1 MHHLLIALALLS
13 LVGLDLIFVSFS
25 DTPSA
30 ALTFAVLS
38 YVILLL
44 LSISAGTLV
53 QPAEDNGASL
63 GLLPEPAPLG
73 FVVRTLLASL
83 VPVVFLLVLAFLPD
97 QDNPFGR
104 SASVQLGTT
113 FAAFWLLMSLTLVG
127 TVLGFLWPR
136 TGAGQAVVVGALV
149 VLVQGLLSWAT
160 VDATREAIQLAL
172 YTWMVWV
179 SLCLVG
185 AWVGLILR
193 RISDLYLYQA
203 GPERLPATAAMA
215 ADSDPAYAEPGQP

>member
-1 MHHLLIALALLS
+1 MHHLLIAVALLS

-25 DTPSA
+25 DTASA

-44 LSISAGTLV
+44 LSVSAGTLV
-53 QPAEDNGASL
+53 QPPADNGAPH
-63 GLLPEPAPLG
+63 GFLPEPGPLG
-73 FVVRTLLASL
+73 FAARTLLASL
-83 VPVVFLLVLAFLPD
+83 IPVVLLLVLAFMPD
-97 QDNPFGR
+97 QDNPFGP

-113 FAAFWLLMSLTLVG
+113 FAAFWLLMSLALVG

-149 VLVQGLLSWAT
+149 VLVQGLLSWAR
-160 VDATREAIQLAL
+160 VDASRETILFAL

-179 SLCLVG
+179 SLCLAG
-185 AWVGLILR
+185 AWVGMILR
-193 RISDLYLYQA
+193 RINDLYLYKA
-203 GPERLPATAAMA
+203 GTAMLAESTAMA
-215 ADSDPAYAEPGQP
+215 ADPDLAHVEPGQS

>member
-1 MHHLLIALALLS
+1 MHHLLIAVALLS

-25 DTPSA
+25 DTSSA

-44 LSISAGTLV
+44 LSVSAGTLV
-53 QPAEDNGASL
+53 QQPEDSGASL
-63 GLLPEPAPLG
+63 GLLTEPGPLG
-73 FVVRTLLASL
+73 FVVRVLLASL
-83 VPVVFLLVLAFLPD
+83 VPVVLLLVLAFMPE
-97 QDNPFGR
+97 QGNPFGP
-104 SASVQLGTT
+104 SASVQLGST
-113 FAAFWLLMSLTLVG
+113 FAVFWLLMSLALVG
-127 TVLGFLWPR
+127 TILGFLWPR

-149 VLVQGLLSWAT
+149 VLVQGLLSWAR
-160 VDATREAIQLAL
+160 VDASRETIQFAL

-193 RISDLYLYQA
+193 RIGDLYLYQA
-203 GPERLPATAAMA
+203 VTGPLPGNAALD
-215 ADSDPAYAEPGQP
+215 ADPDPAYAEPGQP

>member
-1 MHHLLIALALLS
+1 MHHLLIAVALLS

-25 DTPSA
+25 GTPAA

-44 LSISAGTLV
+44 LSVSAGTLV
-53 QPAEDNGASL
+53 QPPEGNSASP
-63 GLLPEPAPLG
+63 GLLPEPGPFG
-73 FVVRTLLASL
+73 FVLRTLLATL
-83 VPVVFLLVLAFLPD
+83 VPVVFLLVLAFMPD
-97 QDNPFGR
+97 QDNPFGP
-104 SASVQLGTT
+104 SASVQMGTT
-113 FAAFWLLMSLTLVG
+113 FAAFWLLMSLALVG

-149 VLVQGLLSWAT
+149 VLVQGLLSWAR
-160 VDATREAIQLAL
+160 VDASRETIQLAL

-193 RISDLYLYQA
+193 RVSDLYLYQA
-203 GPERLPATAAMA
+203 GTGARAVLAEDP
-215 ADSDPAYAEPGQP
+215 DPAYAEPGQP

>member
-1 MHHLLIALALLS
+1 MHHLLIAVALLS

-44 LSISAGTLV
+44 LSVSAGSLV
-53 QPAEDNGASL
+53 QPPGDNGVSL
-63 GLLPEPAPLG
+63 GILPEPGPLG
-73 FVVRTLLASL
+73 FVLRALLASL
-83 VPVVFLLVLAFLPD
+83 VPVILLLVLAFMPD
-97 QDNPFGR
+97 QDNPFGP
-104 SASVQLGTT
+104 SASVQLGST
-113 FAAFWLLMSLTLVG
+113 FAAFWLLMSLALVG

-160 VDATREAIQLAL
+160 VDASREAILLAL

-203 GPERLPATAAMA
+203 GTGRLPPSAALA
-215 ADSDPAYAEPGQP
+215 ADPD

>member
-1 MHHLLIALALLS
+1 MHHLLIAVALIS
-13 LVGLDLIFVSFS
+13 LVGLDLIFVNYS
-25 DTPSA
+25 DTSSA

-38 YVILLL
+38 YIILLL
-44 LSISAGTLV
+44 LSVSAGNLV
-53 QPAEDNGASL
+53 QPREENGANIA
-63 GLLPEPAPLG
+63 LLPEPGPLG
-73 FVVRTLLASL
+73 FVVRTVLASL
-83 VPVVFLLVLAFLPD
+83 APVVLLLVLAFMPD
-97 QDNPFGR
+97 QDNPFGP

-113 FAAFWLLMSLTLVG
+113 FAAFWLLMSLALVG

-149 VLVQGLLSWAT
+149 VLVQGLLSWAR
-160 VDATREAIQLAL
+160 VDASRETIQFAL

-193 RISDLYLYQA
+193 RISDVYLYQT
-203 GPERLPATAAMA
+203 GTGRLTAVAAPA
-215 ADSDPAYAEPGQP
+215 SDPDPAFAEPGQP